1 MQEGVLISR
10 FDGSGSDVEQKLGS
24 RIVKRKRSESSKL
37 RIWVENLPTFLGS
50 HHCMYQF
57 FFIFDPQELLLSSY
71 KTILRCTVQSS
82 ALNRTFNMG
91 YVHVKSY

>member
-10 FDGSGSDVEQKLGS
+10 FDGSGSGVEQKLGS

-57 FFIFDPQELLLSSY
+57 FFIS
-71 KTILRCTVQSS
+71 ILRSCFFQAIRLFSDVQYKV
-82 ALNRTFNMG
+82 A
-91 YVHVKSY
+91 H